1 MGFGLFLSHTLLRAS
16 DPLLKGSILIC
27 HGLFGSKQN
36 WKSIS
41 QALHR
46 MACGNICLVDL
57 RNHGMSPHSLDM
69 SYFAMAQDVA
79 KIVDE
84 LDLQDVCLV
93 GHSMGGK
100 VAMCAA
106 LLEPERFSRLMV
118 VDSSPAYTSKANKI
132 MPYLQLMMNVD
143 FVQAKRESDGT
154 LLGIRQWLFDTWK
167 KDIPDET
174 MRRFLL
180 TNLEQREGE
189 CEWRVNL
196 RAIAACWHHIVGFP
210 DNELQGLTFSN
221 PTIFVAGGR
230 SDYVTLSDFPKIH
243 RYFPQARLLTV
254 EGAGHWVHV
263 DDPHSVLHLITAF
276 VKGSSEKPLLNGV
289 VDLTDKGLALI
300 GT

>member
-1 MGFGLFLSHTLLRAS
+1 MISWAGCVLMGSSHEGVLTGYQTGGRCM
-16 DPLLKGSILIC
+16 K
-27 HGLFGSKQN
+27 
-36 WKSIS
+36 
-41 QALHR
+41 
-46 MACGNICLVDL
+46 ICLVDL

-106 LLEPERFSRLMV
+106 LLE
-118 VDSSPAYTSKANKI
+118 
-132 MPYLQLMMNVD
+132 
-143 FVQAKRESDGT
+143 
-154 LLGIRQWLFDTWK
+154 
-167 KDIPDET
+167 DET

-196 RAIAACWHHIVGFP
+196 RAITACWHHIVGFP
-210 DNELQGLTFSN
+210 DNELQGLTFN
-221 PTIFVAGGR
+221 KPTMFVAGGR
-230 SDYVTLSDFPKIH
+230 SNYVKLSDFPKIH
-243 RYFPQARLLTV
+243 TYFPQARLLSV

-263 DDPHSVLHLITAF
+263 DDPHSVLHLITTF
-276 VKGSSEKPLLNGV
+276 VKGSAEKPLLNRV